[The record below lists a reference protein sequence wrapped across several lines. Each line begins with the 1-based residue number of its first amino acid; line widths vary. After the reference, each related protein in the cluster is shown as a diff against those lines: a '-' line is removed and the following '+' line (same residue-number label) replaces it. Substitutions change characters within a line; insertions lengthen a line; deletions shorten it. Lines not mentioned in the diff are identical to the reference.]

1 MATGNSFRLMTGAP
15 QITFRRTRRRTCY
28 EVQKFAGAICL
39 SIVSVVLSSPASV
52 FAQQPY
58 YQNKTIRII
67 RGGEPGGSG
76 DLQARALI
84 PFLKKNI
91 PGDPTIIV
99 ENMPGAAGRKAV
111 NHIYSTAKPDGLAI
125 GAVGAGLV
133 AGPILGLPGSQ
144 YDIDKLIYLGSTES
158 GDPYVFVSRKE
169 AGFDSLEKLRAA
181 TGLRIGAQAVGH
193 PVFISGRMFGYLLG
207 LKEPRMVVGYG
218 GPEIDIALGSGEL
231 DLRANGADTIFQRN
245 RDGLQVGQLNF
256 HAFITIPKGN
266 FIKGLPKAPELESFA
281 KNDKER
287 QMVNLFRAFLYPRWP
302 YIVPPGTPKEVVGIL
317 RGAMAKSFKDPEFH
331 KEFKKLMSNEPT
343 PLTGEEME
351 TAIRELPRDPET
363 VALYKKMAEQGPLPA
378 R

>member
-1 MATGNSFRLMTGAP
+1 
-15 QITFRRTRRRTCY
+15 
-28 EVQKFAGAICL
+28 
-39 SIVSVVLSSPASV
+39 
-52 FAQQPY
+52 
-58 YQNKTIRII
+58 
-67 RGGEPGGSG
+67 
-76 DLQARALI
+76 
-84 PFLKKNI
+84 
-91 PGDPTIIV
+91 
-99 ENMPGAAGRKAV
+99 
-111 NHIYSTAKPDGLAI
+111 
-125 GAVGAGLV
+125 
-133 AGPILGLPGSQ
+133 LGLPGSQ

-181 TGLRIGAQAVGH
+181 SGLRIGAQAVGH

-351 TAIRELPRDPET
+351 NAIRELPRDPET

>member
-1 MATGNSFRLMTGAP
+1 LASCFLSP
-15 QITFRRTRRRTCY
+15 
-28 EVQKFAGAICL
+28 FA
-39 SIVSVVLSSPASV
+39 

-67 RGGEPGGSG
+67 RGGEPGGTG

-84 PFLKKNI
+84 PALKRHI
-91 PGDPTIIV
+91 PGQPTIIV

-111 NHIYSTAKPDGLAI
+111 NHIYSSAKPDGLSI

-133 AGPILGLPGSQ
+133 AGPILGLAGSQ

-193 PVFISGRMFGYLLG
+193 PVFISGRMFAYLLG

-218 GPEIDIALGSGEL
+218 GPEIDIALAKGEV
-231 DLRANGADTIFQRN
+231 DVRANGADTIFQRS
-245 RDGLQVGQLNF
+245 REGLDKASLNF
-256 HAFITIPKGN
+256 HAFITIPKGK
-266 FIKGLPKAPELESFA
+266 FPQGLPKAPDLDTFA
-281 KNDKER
+281 KNDRER
-287 QMVNLFRAFLYPRWP
+287 KLIELFRAFLYPRWP
-302 YIVPPGTPKEVVGIL
+302 YIVPPATPKDVVAIL
-317 RGAMAKSFKDPEFH
+317 RGAMAKAFKDPDFH
-331 KEFKKLMSNEPT
+331 KEFKKLMTTEPT

-351 TAIRELPRDPET
+351 VAIRELPRDAET
-363 VALYKKMAEQGPLPA
+363 VALYKKMAEDVPLPP